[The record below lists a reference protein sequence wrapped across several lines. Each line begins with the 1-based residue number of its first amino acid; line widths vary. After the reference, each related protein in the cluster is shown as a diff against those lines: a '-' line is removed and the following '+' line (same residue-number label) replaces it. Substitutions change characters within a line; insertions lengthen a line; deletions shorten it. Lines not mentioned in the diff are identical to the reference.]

1 MKSFKI
7 SIATIILMIA
17 VTGCS
22 GSAPGVLQFGSSG
35 NTSQPAEASAT
46 AEATSPA
53 KETAATA
60 TDPALPEPTEEVQ
73 ESTPQPTSPA
83 QEWPDGTYTVT
94 HDEGGMV
101 CESGMDLTIPAGDIT
116 AVTLA
121 WQNGDQT
128 LELSGFEGQTML
140 FTRSDSGEGGFS
152 MVSQGVYGGVPMTF
166 TLYFF
171 YGIEWIEGT
180 IEGEIEGCSVNRS
193 FVASPN

>member
-1 MKSFKI
+1 MKSFNI
-7 SIATIILMIA
+7 TITAIIVMFA
-17 VTGCS
+17 VSACS
-22 GSAPGVLQFGSSG
+22 GSGPGVLQFGSSAS
-35 NTSQPAEASAT
+35 TSQPAEASAT
-46 AEATSPA
+46 AEATSQPT
-53 KETAATA
+53 EPPATA
-60 TDPALPEPTEEVQ
+60 TATVPAQPEPTP
-73 ESTPQPTSPA
+73 TP

-94 HDEGGMV
+94 YDEGSMV
-101 CESGMDLTIPAGDIT
+101 CESGMTQTIPAGDVNV
-116 AVTLA
+116 VTLA
-121 WQNGDQT
+121 WQDGRQT
-128 LELSGFEGQTML
+128 LSVSGFEGQTMV